1 MADRTQGGNRRLY
14 EVQIHGPWG
23 RVRYLTVTGL
33 TLHLVFVAGLLLG
46 AFLLNAALAAPAV
59 VRAQFFRSEQVEVV
73 DARRRFGERFEALA
87 GRYAEVRQLA
97 SDLDDRLCK
106 VVLAYGIDGAAADGC
121 GRAVDVRAEPATAGL
136 ERVRAAWTAVEEDL
150 EQVTDRLQSRLRAA
164 FEVESAQPE
173 LVDLTPSVAPLHG
186 DDFVLV
192 APFGETR
199 NRVTSLPEFHDGID
213 LAAPAG
219 ARVRATAAGRV
230 TYAGRGSALGP
241 AWRRYGLLVGIRHG
255 DRFITIYA
263 HLDQTEVRAG
273 STVARGQRIGTVGVT
288 GWSLEPNL
296 HYAILRR
303 RNDDRYGPIEP
314 RIHILDYRW
323 RDERAL
329 VSRVVAVPDDLP
341 PLPLPLLR

>member
-1 MADRTQGGNRRLY
+1 MADRAQGGNRRLY
-14 EVQIHGPWG
+14 EVQIHSPHG
-23 RVRYLTVTGL
+23 RVRYLTVTVL
-33 TLHLVFVAGLLLG
+33 TLQLVFVAGLLLG
-46 AFLLNAALAAPAV
+46 VFVLNGTLAAPAV
-59 VRAQFFRSEQVEVV
+59 VRVEFFRAEQVEVA

-106 VVLAYGIDGAAADGC
+106 VVLAYGIEGAAADDC
-121 GRAVDVRAEPATAGL
+121 GRASDLRAEPSTSG
-136 ERVRAAWTAVEEDL
+136 L
-150 EQVTDRLQSRLRAA
+150 EQVQAAVEQDLELVRERLRSRLRAA

-173 LVDLTPSVAPLHG
+173 LVDITPSLAPLRG
-186 DDFVLV
+186 DEFVLV

-199 NRVTSLPEFHDGID
+199 NRVTSVPEYHAGID

-219 ARVRATAAGRV
+219 AAVRATAAGRV

-241 AWRRYGLLVGIRHG
+241 TWRRYGLLVGIRHG
-255 DRFITIYA
+255 DRFITIYG

-273 STVARGQRIGTVGVT
+273 STVARGQRIGTVGTT
-288 GWSLEPNL
+288 GWSVAPNL

-329 VSRVVAVPDDLP
+329 VSEVVAAPDGFPSLP
-341 PLPLPLLR
+341 PTLLR